1 MPPPSSYL
9 AHLVFLSHKT
19 SGTQPPLP
27 LLIPQQVF
35 IALTLTLTHPDV
47 LISTIKFYACSMFY
61 ASKYMYQYVVH
72 HLLPNVQ

>member
-1 MPPPSSYL
+1 MPAPSSYL
-9 AHLVFLSHKT
+9 AHPVFLSHKT

-27 LLIPQQVF
+27 LLIPQWVF
-35 IALTLTLTHPDV
+35 ITLTTLTHSDV
-47 LISTIKFYACSMFY
+47 LISTINFYAHSMFY

>member
-1 MPPPSSYL
+1 MPPLSSYP
-9 AHLVFLSHKT
+9 AHPVFLSCKT
-19 SGTQPPLP
+19 LGTQPPLP

-35 IALTLTLTHPDV
+35 ITLTTLTHSDA
-47 LISTIKFYACSMFY
+47 LISTIKFYAHSMFY